1 MYSINLHHLLLLQ
14 SGDTKIKQG
23 ILESSTL
30 KVCHWNLNGI
40 ATHDFLK
47 VTLIEVIY
55 ESK

>member
-47 VTLIEVIY
+47 VTLIEAIY
-55 ESK
+55 